1 MGWLIGAISDK
12 IISFFECSTPA
23 KCTDKHARFPN
34 PIPLSHNHLDLDG
47 ALQRFPTLLH
57 TSVRLGA
64 HNTTAPVTNVL
75 LVLLEVAILDCR
87 DKLGEFRLVFGSN
100 LSKSNDS
107 SGLQP
112 HG

>member
-1 MGWLIGAISDK
+1 MHRQA
-12 IISFFECSTPA
+12 
-23 KCTDKHARFPN
+23 HR
-34 PIPLSHNHLDLDG
+34 IPKSHTVSHNHLDLDG
-47 ALQRFPTLLH
+47 ALQRFPALLH
-57 TSVRLGA
+57 TSVRLSA
-64 HNTTAPVTNVL
+64 HNTTAPVANIL

-87 DKLGEFRLVFGSN
+87 DKLGEFRLVFGSD